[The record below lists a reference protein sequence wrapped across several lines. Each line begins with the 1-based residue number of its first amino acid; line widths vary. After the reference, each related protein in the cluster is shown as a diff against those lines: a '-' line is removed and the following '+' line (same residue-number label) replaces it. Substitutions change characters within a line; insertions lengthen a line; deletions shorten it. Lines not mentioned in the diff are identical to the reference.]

1 MTFSARKWQLSAA
14 YKYFQHQIWIF
25 LKEVNGLIATKK
37 NKILDTYWGNLRRI
51 SIPPILDWVLYRK
64 KYKMKWIDLVGHSP
78 NHLHGLWHN
87 SSRSTADWCVMWWS
101 APYILCNAELGHVIK
116 LLSKL
121 PVTPITKIIII
132 KFNFSL
138 KKTHRVT

>member
-25 LKEVNGLIATKK
+25 LKEVNGLIPTKK
-37 NKILDTYWGNLRRI
+37 KKILDTYRRNLIRI
-51 SIPPILDWVLYRK
+51 SIPPILDWQLYRK
-64 KYKMKWIDLVGHSP
+64 KYKMKWIYLVGHSP
-78 NHLHGLWHN
+78 IHLHN
-87 SSRSTADWCVMWWS
+87 SSRRMADWCVMWWS

-121 PVTPITKIIII
+121 SVTPITKIIII
-132 KFNFSL
+132 KFKFSL